1 MSSINKN
8 TKPKAPAKNKPKLIQ
23 KPKTAIH
30 PKTNKIKPKLPK
42 PEKKEDKKEEKEKQD
57 LIISNDTVQINSKI
71 NEIFATSEV
80 IQSFTNPLTKSIELS
95 ISFPLKPEIQLVKF
109 EITIGKKTIIS
120 KVLPKEKAEEKYTDA
135 IASGNT
141 GILST
146 LDESGKNY
154 TINVGSVFPNEKVI
168 LKSIFNQMITSQD
181 MSYEFVFLEHY
192 PCFIYSGNVIMSKK
206 ISGKFI
212 LNTQSKITRLISPY
226 MDENM
231 KKNTTFNITYNQ
243 DYTEATIIF
252 EKMMEVEN
260 KEKIN
265 NVPII
270 KKSIRPHSGNQNIIR
285 RQINNIFNNINNNN
299 IIINNNIN
307 NNINIK
313 FPGIRNGYTPLNYFC
328 FLFRTEKMNKPMLY
342 YQYDPEKKET
352 AYCLNYIYNSKNVKE
367 IPIPNVPDQ
376 DNTISYYSKYQE
388 NLMNDTPALFI
399 FLVDQSGSMRGNSID
414 LVKKALVLFIQ
425 SLPQKSYFQ
434 LIGFG
439 TNFRKYN
446 ESPIEYNKDN
456 VKKILE
462 VINGLQANMGGTNIS
477 EPLYDIFESKI
488 YDGIPLAKN
497 IFLLTDGQVYNR
509 ESCIN
514 LISTN
519 SIRFRIHAIGIGNDF
534 DKILIERAGKLGN
547 GTSSFVEN
555 VNKINEVV
563 IETLNKCLRPYLVN
577 INFGFANKSMMKNP
591 ILINE
596 PINNI
601 TYQDEIISFSFIL
614 NDKNKIKFDNL
625 KEPIQVEMWAK
636 DPLNEIRESIMLKL
650 DDNIIKLKNGN
661 NLLKTIIGLGL
672 KFNKQIID
680 STEKEVEFAKKY
692 QILSKNTA
700 LFGEIKREDESQ
712 KSELI
717 KVDINKEREKRRNSY
732 SKMVNKKGHGFRP
745 MMKVTKAKAMTAIPA
760 GLRRNYTGATK
771 GISIHGTLGV
781 NKTSATKGLSKSLAS
796 NVMNI
801 VKKASY
807 EQKSDGT
814 ISIVDAFND
823 MLMAQDIIEGFWD
836 ENKETKNIISKVKKG
851 GFEKIV
857 QYIKAKN
864 ITDNFNRIVYTI
876 LAIYYIEKTKA
887 NSIKEYRLVLNK
899 GKKYLLSKGINYDE
913 EIKKINI

>member
-1 MSSINKN
+1 MSSTNKT
-8 TKPKAPAKNKPKLIQ
+8 TKPKAPATNKPKPIQ

-30 PKTNKIKPKLPK
+30 PKTNKIKQKLLK
-42 PEKKEDKKEEKEKQD
+42 PVKKEDKKEEKEKQD

-154 TINVGSVFPNEKVI
+154 SINVGSVFPNEKVI

-206 ISGKFI
+206 ISGKFT

-231 KKNTTFNITYNQ
+231 KKNTTFNVTYNQ

-425 SLPQKSYFQ
+425 SLPQNSYFQ

-446 ESPIEYNKDN
+446 ESPIEYNIDN

-462 VINGLQANMGGTNIS
+462 VI
-477 EPLYDIFESKI
+477 
-488 YDGIPLAKN
+488 
-497 IFLLTDGQVYNR
+497 
-509 ESCIN
+509 
-514 LISTN
+514 
-519 SIRFRIHAIGIGNDF
+519 
-534 DKILIERAGKLGN
+534 
-547 GTSSFVEN
+547 
-555 VNKINEVV
+555 
-563 IETLNKCLRPYLVN
+563 
-577 INFGFANKSMMKNP
+577 
-591 ILINE
+591 
-596 PINNI
+596 
-601 TYQDEIISFSFIL
+601 
-614 NDKNKIKFDNL
+614 
-625 KEPIQVEMWAK
+625 
-636 DPLNEIRESIMLKL
+636 
-650 DDNIIKLKNGN
+650 
-661 NLLKTIIGLGL
+661 
-672 KFNKQIID
+672 
-680 STEKEVEFAKKY
+680 
-692 QILSKNTA
+692 
-700 LFGEIKREDESQ
+700 
-712 KSELI
+712 
-717 KVDINKEREKRRNSY
+717 
-732 SKMVNKKGHGFRP
+732 
-745 MMKVTKAKAMTAIPA
+745 
-760 GLRRNYTGATK
+760 
-771 GISIHGTLGV
+771 
-781 NKTSATKGLSKSLAS
+781 
-796 NVMNI
+796 
-801 VKKASY
+801 
-807 EQKSDGT
+807 
-814 ISIVDAFND
+814 
-823 MLMAQDIIEGFWD
+823 
-836 ENKETKNIISKVKKG
+836 
-851 GFEKIV
+851 
-857 QYIKAKN
+857 
-864 ITDNFNRIVYTI
+864 
-876 LAIYYIEKTKA
+876 
-887 NSIKEYRLVLNK
+887 
-899 GKKYLLSKGINYDE
+899 
-913 EIKKINI
+913 